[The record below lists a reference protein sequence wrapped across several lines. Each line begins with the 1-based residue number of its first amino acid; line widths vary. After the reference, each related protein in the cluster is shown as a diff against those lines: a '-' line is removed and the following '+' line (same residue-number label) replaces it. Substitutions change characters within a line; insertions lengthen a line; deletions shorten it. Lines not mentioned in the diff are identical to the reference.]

1 LRQQTKKPVIN
12 NEAKPNLSLSDFI
25 APKDS
30 GINDY
35 IGMFA
40 VTAGDGGD
48 FYLKQFENNKDD
60 YGSIMFKALMDR
72 LAEACAEYMHQ
83 RVRKDLWGYAQQEN
97 LSNEDLVQEKYMGI
111 RPAPGYPACPE
122 HSIKDEIFSFLQTD
136 EIGMSL
142 TESYAMIPASS
153 VSGFY
158 FAHPDSTYFSVD
170 KIDLDQVEDF
180 AKRAQVS
187 LDQARRLLA
196 THIK

>member
-1 LRQQTKKPVIN
+1 
-12 NEAKPNLSLSDFI
+12 
-25 APKDS
+25 
-30 GINDY
+30 
-35 IGMFA
+35 
-40 VTAGDGGD
+40 
-48 FYLKQFENNKDD
+48 
-60 YGSIMFKALMDR
+60 MDR

-83 RVRKDLWGYAQQEN
+83 RVRKDLWGYAQQEK

-122 HSIKDEIFSFLQTD
+122 HSIKEEIFSFLQTD